1 MTSFYTKNVP
11 VPERVLRVLIALAV
25 VALALLKL
33 PSPWSYVVA
42 IMSVGLSVT
51 GFVGYC
57 PACAMVGRR
66 L

>member
-1 MTSFYTKNVP
+1 MTPFYTKNVP
-11 VPERVLRVLIALAV
+11 PLERLLRVLAALAV
-25 VALALLKL
+25 VAFALLRL
-33 PSPWSYVVA
+33 PAPWSYLVAVV
-42 IMSVGLSVT
+42 SVGFSVT